1 MSTRALQASSPR
13 PRPIP
18 PLQNGDRLDAG
29 EYLRRYRAMP
39 DEVKAELIEG
49 VVYVASPV
57 SVFHGNPHNDVAGW
71 LYIYRAATPGTDSAV
86 DSTVRLDANNVP
98 QPDAALYVL
107 PAFGGRMVISDDGYV
122 EGPTELAIEISTSSV
137 SYDLGPKLA
146 AYARNG
152 IREYI
157 VWRTEDEA
165 IDWFVLR
172 NDGYEPL
179 APGPDGVTRS
189 EVFPG
194 LWLDAA
200 AMAARDA
207 TRVNAALQQGLQSS
221 EHARFVAELQ
231 ARLTS

>member
-1 MSTRALQASSPR
+1 MGTRVLQASPPR

-18 PLQNGDRLDAG
+18 PLNNGDRLDAD
-29 EYLRRYRAMP
+29 EYLRRYHAMP
-39 DEVKAELIEG
+39 EEVKAELIEG
-49 VVYVASPV
+49 VVYRASPV

-107 PAFGGRMVISDDGYV
+107 PAFGGRVRISDDGYV
-122 EGPTELAIEISTSSV
+122 EGPTELAVEISTSSV

-172 NDGYEPL
+172 NDRYEPL

-207 TRVNAALQQGLQSS
+207 TRVNAVLQQGLQSP
-221 EHARFVAELQ
+221 EHACFVAELQ